1 METFLNDL
9 RYGFRRLRKSPA
21 FTTIALLTLALGIGA
36 NTSMFTIVNAVL
48 LKALPFRDPG
58 QIVFVREVPRQGT
71 APFGGVSISL
81 PNLEDYRQQQHDFDA
96 LSAWVSQSVNLT
108 GQEHPDRVIG
118 AFVSSNFFSGVLE
131 VKADRGRTF
140 LPGED
145 QPGAQ
150 PVVVISNGAWK
161 NRFGSDP
168 NILGR
173 RLTLNG
179 EMFTVVG
186 VLPESFI
193 FPLGDL
199 DVWLP
204 IHRYPNYK
212 TNDRGQKAQLVI
224 GRIHSGVSREG
235 AREQLNV
242 IAQRI
247 ATQYPEAGKDFHI
260 ELTGVSELNTQN
272 VRTSLLVL
280 LGAVGLI
287 LLIAASNIANLLL
300 ARSLTRTK
308 EIAVRVALGASRSD
322 LIRQLLAEALLLS
335 ITGGMVGLLLAQ
347 WTTTFLVKSA
357 PSALPLNTVP
367 SIDLRVLAFTIAISV
382 LTGIFFGLLPAWQS
396 SNPDLRNTLASAGG
410 RGTESAGNA
419 RLRNAFVISQVAISV
434 VLLVGA
440 GLLIRSFRTLLRV
453 DPGFDSRNLLTA
465 EYRLPRNKYPTIQEQ
480 WNFHKQVVENARQ
493 IPGVVSAATVL
504 GLPFS
509 GNFGQASFSI
519 PERPAPEKG
528 NEPAAIVNFASP
540 EYFSTIGLSLLQ
552 GRGFDERDTQKS
564 PKVVVVNRTFA
575 EKYWPK
581 GEAVG
586 NLVHEVDDNFDATVI
601 GVVND
606 SKYLTLRDEPGP
618 AMYFPSAQNDRQI
631 FATLVLRTAVKP
643 TALSDDLRQSIW
655 KVDPDQPVWKIRT
668 VEFLIDRDLAG
679 DKFVMLLMIA
689 FASLALVLTA
699 IGTYGVISYSVT
711 QRTQE
716 IGLRM
721 ALGATWNDVLGLVV
735 KQGMKLSLIGIA
747 IGAVCALAGARLM
760 QRLLFKITA
769 TDPLTFA
776 AVLAVLLLVAFV
788 ACYLPARRAASVDPI
803 VALRYE

>member
-1 METFLNDL
+1 MDTLFNDL

-21 FTTIALLTLALGIGA
+21 FTAIALLTLALGIGA

-58 QIVFVREVPRQGT
+58 QIVFVREVPKQVRT
-71 APFGGVSISL
+71 AFDGLSISPL
-81 PNLEDYRQQQHDFDA
+81 NLEDYRQQQQAFDA
-96 LSAWVSQSVNLT
+96 LSAWMAQSVNLT

-118 AFVSSNFFSGVLE
+118 GFVSANFFSSVFE
-131 VKADRGRTF
+131 IRADRGRTF

-145 QPGAQ
+145 QPGAG

-161 NRFGSDP
+161 NRFGSDL

-173 RLTLNG
+173 KLTLNG
-179 EMFTVVG
+179 EVFTVVG

-193 FPLGDL
+193 FPLGDI

-204 IHRYPNYK
+204 IHYYPNYK
-212 TNDRGQKAQLVI
+212 IDRGQKSQFVI
-224 GRIHSGVSREG
+224 GRIHSGVSCAQ

-247 ATQYPEAGKDFHI
+247 AAQYPSEGKDFHI
-260 ELTGVSELNTQN
+260 ELTGVQELNSQN
-272 VRTSLLVL
+272 IRTSLLVL

-300 ARSLTRTK
+300 ARSLARTK
-308 EIAVRVALGASRSD
+308 EIAVRLALGASRSD
-322 LIRQLLAEALLLS
+322 LVRQLLAEALLLS
-335 ITGGMVGLLLAQ
+335 VTGGLAGLLFAH
-347 WTTTFLVKSA
+347 WATVFVVKSA

-367 SIDLRVLAFTIAISV
+367 SLDVCVLTFTIGISV

-396 SNPDLRNTLASAGG
+396 SNPDLRNTLGSAGG
-410 RGTESAGNA
+410 RGTESYGSA

-440 GLLIRSFRTLLRV
+440 GLLIRSFRTLLHV
-453 DPGFDSRNLLTA
+453 DPGFNSGNLLTA
-465 EYRLPRNKYPTIQEQ
+465 EYRLPRNKYPTITQQ

-493 IPGVVSAATVL
+493 ISGVVSAATVL

-509 GNFGQASFSI
+509 GNYGQATFSI
-519 PERPAPEKG
+519 PGRPAPEKG
-528 NEPAAIVNFASP
+528 NEPSAIVNYSSP
-540 EYFSTIGLSLLQ
+540 EYFATIGLSLLQ
-552 GRGFDERDTQKS
+552 GRDFDERDTQRS
-564 PKVVVVNRTFA
+564 PKVVVINRTFA

-581 GEAVG
+581 GDAVG
-586 NLVHEVDDNFDATVI
+586 NRVHEIDDNFDATI
-601 GVVND
+601 IAVVND
-606 SKYLTLRDEPGP
+606 SKYLALRDEPGP
-618 AMYFPSAQNDRQI
+618 AMYFPTAQNDRQI
-631 FATLVLRTAVKP
+631 FATLVLRTAVEP
-643 TALSDDLRQSIW
+643 MALSEALRQSIW
-655 KVDPDQPVWKIRT
+655 KVDPNQPVWKVRT
-668 VEFLIDRDLAG
+668 VEFLIDRDRSG

-699 IGTYGVISYSVT
+699 LGTYGVISYSVT

-721 ALGATWNDVLGLVV
+721 ALGATSNDVLGLVV
-735 KQGMKLSLIGIA
+735 KQGMKLSLIGAA
-747 IGAVCALAGARLM
+747 IGAAGALAGARLI
-760 QRLLFKITA
+760 QRLLFKISA

-776 AVLAVLLLVAFV
+776 AVLAVLSLVAFL
-788 ACYLPARRAASVDPI
+788 ACYLPAKRAASVDPMI
-803 VALRYE
+803 ALRYE

>member
-1 METFLNDL
+1 MDTLLNDL

-21 FTTIALLTLALGIGA
+21 FTAIALLTLALGIGA

-48 LKALPFRDPG
+48 LKALPIRDPG

-71 APFGGVSISL
+71 APFGGLSISL
-81 PNLEDYRQQQHDFDA
+81 PNLEDYRQQQHAFDA
-96 LSAWVSQSVNLT
+96 LSAWIAQSVNLT

-118 AFVSSNFFSGVLE
+118 AFVSANFFSGVFE
-131 VKADRGRTF
+131 VAAARGRTF
-140 LPGED
+140 MPGED
-145 QPGAQ
+145 QPGSD
-150 PVVVISNGAWK
+150 PVVVISDGAWK

-173 RLTLNG
+173 KLTLNG
-179 EMFTVVG
+179 ESFTVVG
-186 VLPESFI
+186 VLPQSFT
-193 FPLGDL
+193 FPLGDM

-204 IHRYPNYK
+204 IHHYPNYK
-212 TNDRGQKAQLVI
+212 IDRANKSQLVI
-224 GRIHSGVSREG
+224 GRIHSGVTQAA

-247 ATQYPEAGKDFHI
+247 AAQYPEAGKDFHV
-260 ELTGVSELNTQN
+260 ELTRAQELNTQD

-300 ARSLTRTK
+300 ARSLARTK
-308 EIAVRVALGASRSD
+308 EIAIRVALGASRSN

-335 ITGGMVGLLLAQ
+335 LTGGVIGLLLAQ
-347 WTTTFLVKSA
+347 WTTTFVVRSA
-357 PSALPLNTVP
+357 PSALPLSTVP
-367 SIDLRVLAFTIAISV
+367 HLDLRVLAFTLSISV
-382 LTGIFFGLLPAWQS
+382 LTGVFFGLLPAWQS
-396 SNPDLRNTLASAGG
+396 ANPDLRNTLAAGGG
-410 RGTESAGNA
+410 RGTESAGNT
-419 RLRNAFVISQVAISV
+419 RLRSAFVVGQIAISV

-440 GLLIRSFRTLLRV
+440 GLLVRSFRTLLHV

-465 EYRLPRNKYPTIQEQ
+465 EYRLPRNKYPTITEQ
-480 WNFHKQVVENARQ
+480 WNFHKQVVENAKQ

-519 PERPAPEKG
+519 PGQPAPEKG
-528 NEPAAIVNFASP
+528 REPAALSNFASP
-540 EYFSTIGLSLLQ
+540 EYFTTIGLSLLQ
-552 GRGFDERDTQKS
+552 GRGFDERDTQRS
-564 PKVVVVNRTFA
+564 PRVVVINRTFA
-575 EKYWPK
+575 EKYWPN
-581 GEAVG
+581 GGAVG
-586 NLVHEVDDNFDATVI
+586 NRVHEVDDNFDAIVI

-606 SKYLTLRDEPGP
+606 SKYLSLRDQPGP
-618 AMYFPSAQNDRQI
+618 AMYFPSAQNDLQI
-631 FATLVLRTAVKP
+631 FATLVLRTAVEP
-643 TALSDDLRQSIW
+643 LTLSEALRQSIW

-668 VEFLIDRDLAG
+668 VEFLIDRDLSP

-689 FASLALVLTA
+689 FAGLALVLTA
-699 IGTYGVISYSVT
+699 IGTYGVISYSVA

-721 ALGATWNDVLGLVV
+721 ALGATSNDVLGLVV
-735 KQGMKLSLIGIA
+735 KHGMKLSLIGTA
-747 IGAVCALAGARLM
+747 VGAVCALAGARLM
-760 QRLLFKITA
+760 QKLLFKTTA
-769 TDPLTFA
+769 TDPLTFG
-776 AVLAVLLLVAFV
+776 AVLVVLSLVAFV
-788 ACYLPARRAASVDPI
+788 ACYLPARRAASVDPM

>member
-1 METFLNDL
+1 MDTLLNDL

-81 PNLEDYRQQQHDFDA
+81 PNLEDYRQQQHAFDA

-118 AFVSSNFFSGVLE
+118 AFVSSNFFSGVFE
-131 VKADRGRTF
+131 AKADRGRTF

-145 QPGAQ
+145 QPGSQ
-150 PVVVISNGAWK
+150 PVVVISNAVWK
-161 NRFGSDP
+161 SRFGSDP

-173 RLTLNG
+173 KLTLNG

-186 VLPESFI
+186 VLPENFT
-193 FPLGDL
+193 FPLGDI

-204 IHRYPNYK
+204 IHHYPNYK
-212 TNDRGQKAQLVI
+212 IDRAQRAQLVM
-224 GRIHSGVSREG
+224 GRIHSGVSRAE

-247 ATQYPEAGKDFHI
+247 AAQYPEAGKDFHI
-260 ELTGVSELNTQN
+260 ELTGASELNTQN

-300 ARSLTRTK
+300 ARSLARTK

-335 ITGGMVGLLLAQ
+335 VTGGMVGLLLAQ
-347 WTTTFLVKSA
+347 WVTTFVVKSA
-357 PSALPLNTVP
+357 PSALPLNAVP
-367 SIDLRVLAFTIAISV
+367 GLDLRVLAFTIAISV

-410 RGTESAGNA
+410 RGTESAGNT

-440 GLLIRSFRTLLRV
+440 GLLIRSFRTLLHV

-465 EYRLPRNKYPTIQEQ
+465 EYRLPRNKYPTIEEQ

-509 GNFGQASFSI
+509 GNFGAASFSI
-519 PERPAPEKG
+519 PGQPAPEKG
-528 NEPAAIVNFASP
+528 IEPAAIVNFASP

-564 PKVVVVNRTFA
+564 PKVVVINRTFA

-586 NLVHEVDDNFDATVI
+586 NRIHEVDDNFDATVI

-606 SKYLTLRDEPGP
+606 SKYLTLREEPGP

-631 FATLVLRTAVKP
+631 FATLVLRTAVEP
-643 TALSDDLRQSIW
+643 TALSDELRQSIW
-655 KVDPDQPVWKIRT
+655 RVDPDQPVWKIRT
-668 VEFLIDRDLAG
+668 VEFLIDRDLSS

-747 IGAVCALAGARLM
+747 IGAVGALAGARLM
-760 QRLLFKITA
+760 QKLLFKITA

-776 AVLAVLLLVAFV
+776 AVLAVLLLVAFI